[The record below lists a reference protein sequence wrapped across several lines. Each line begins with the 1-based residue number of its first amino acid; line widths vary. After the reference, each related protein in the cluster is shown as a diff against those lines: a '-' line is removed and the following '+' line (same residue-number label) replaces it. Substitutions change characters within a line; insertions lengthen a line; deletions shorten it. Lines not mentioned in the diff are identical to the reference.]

1 MNHPLSDMMMSSMG
15 KIRDMIDVNT
25 VIGEPIA
32 AGDVTIIPVTKV
44 SIGYGAGGS
53 DFATKNYP
61 ANRDNAFGG
70 GAGAGVNI
78 TPVAFLVVRGESVRM
93 LPVAE
98 PASTSMDR
106 LIEQLPDLLDKAEH
120 LLKQKRLANEDELE
134 ILGMEGQEVEIYEPV
149 GCPNCDN
156 SGYRGRIGVYEIME
170 VNNDVKRCIAKG
182 GDADAIKDVALQN
195 GMSTLRMSATRYV
208 LQGITSVSE
217 MIKVSFES

>member
-15 KIRDMIDVNT
+15 KIRDMIDVTT
-25 VIGEPIA
+25 VIGAPIA

-120 LLKQKRLANEDELE
+120 LLKQKRLAKE
-134 ILGMEGQEVEIYEPV
+134 EGIE
-149 GCPNCDN
+149 
-156 SGYRGRIGVYEIME
+156 
-170 VNNDVKRCIAKG
+170 
-182 GDADAIKDVALQN
+182 
-195 GMSTLRMSATRYV
+195 
-208 LQGITSVSE
+208 
-217 MIKVSFES
+217 

>member
-78 TPVAFLVVRGESVRM
+78 TPVAFLVVRGAVQAQRKFSSARSILKIEIASV
-93 LPVAE
+93 VAVMTG
-98 PASTSMDR
+98 A
-106 LIEQLPDLLDKAEH
+106 
-120 LLKQKRLANEDELE
+120 
-134 ILGMEGQEVEIYEPV
+134 
-149 GCPNCDN
+149 
-156 SGYRGRIGVYEIME
+156 
-170 VNNDVKRCIAKG
+170 
-182 GDADAIKDVALQN
+182 
-195 GMSTLRMSATRYV
+195 
-208 LQGITSVSE
+208 
-217 MIKVSFES
+217 

>member
-1 MNHPLSDMMMSSMG
+1 MEHPLSDMMTNSMS
-15 KIRDMIDVNT
+15 KIKDMIDVNT
-25 VIGEPIA
+25 VVGSPITTP
-32 AGDVTIIPVTKV
+32 GGVTIIPVTKV

-106 LIEQLPDLLDKAEH
+106 LIEQLPDLLDKAES
-120 LLKQKRLANEDELE
+120 LMKQKRLAKE
-134 ILGMEGQEVEIYEPV
+134 EGIE
-149 GCPNCDN
+149 
-156 SGYRGRIGVYEIME
+156 
-170 VNNDVKRCIAKG
+170 
-182 GDADAIKDVALQN
+182 
-195 GMSTLRMSATRYV
+195 
-208 LQGITSVSE
+208 
-217 MIKVSFES
+217 